1 MSTKTLKYLLS
12 EQSASQSEHSNCS
25 ILPTSG
31 ATYILITHS
40 PPMIPNI
47 HQISQLLL
55 SFVKKKSNNNNNSV
69 LYKGFGFVTY
79 YCFTANGLFYW
90 LTLSV
95 ALTLHIPIHSGRC
108 PDLFYGKSLGK
119 SCLRSK
125 SQVARV
131 RQKRCSP
138 SRPTFAVTWVDFLKV
153 LRLSF
158 PLCRSLLSQ
167 KKRIYSSGYVL
178 VNKFELDL

>member
-1 MSTKTLKYLLS
+1 MSAKTLKYLLS

-25 ILPTSG
+25 ILPTPG

-47 HQISQLLL
+47 HQISQLSL
-55 SFVKKKSNNNNNSV
+55 SFVKNNNNNNNNNNSV
-69 LYKGFGFVTY
+69 LYKGFGFATY

-95 ALTLHIPIHSGRC
+95 TLTLHIPIHSGRC
-108 PDLFYGKSLGK
+108 PDLFYGKSLVK
-119 SCLRSK
+119 SCLRSN

-131 RQKRCSP
+131 RRKRCSP
-138 SRPTFAVTWVDFLKV
+138 LCQLLRSYLG
-153 LRLSF
+153 RLSQS
-158 PLCRSLLSQ
+158 PSLLISA
-167 KKRIYSSGYVL
+167 ISLS
-178 VNKFELDL
+178 FAA